1 MKYLVIAT
9 LLMIT
14 APMKI
19 SFTEVSQWYILNDGV
34 MGGLSQGKA
43 NKTEEGV
50 LFSGTVS
57 LENNGGFSSFRSPWK
72 NFDLS
77 GYDEVVIKYKS
88 EGVRQALVMETD
100 RRWWI
105 PNFKISLP
113 ATEGW
118 ETKTFQL
125 DKVKQYR
132 LGNPTGGDFDE
143 DARQDII
150 RLGFITDEKREGE
163 FRFEVASV
171 EFK

>member
-1 MKYLVIAT
+1 MKYLIIAT

-19 SFTEVSQWYILNDGV
+19 TFTEVSEWYILNDGV

-43 NKTEEGV
+43 KRTEEGV

-57 LENNGGFSSFRSPWK
+57 LENNGGFSSFRSPWGK
-72 NFDLS
+72 FDLS
-77 GYDEVVIKYKS
+77 DYKEVVVRYRS
-88 EGVRQALVMETD
+88 EGIRKALVMETD

-125 DKVKQYR
+125 SDVRQYR
-132 LGNPTGGDFDE
+132 LGNPTGRSFDE
-143 DARQDII
+143 DAKSNII
-150 RLGFITDEKREGE
+150 RLGFITDEKREGS
-163 FRFEVASV
+163 FQFEVASI
-171 EFK
+171 EFQ

>member
-1 MKYLVIAT
+1 MKYL
-9 LLMIT
+9 LLASLLLSV

-43 NKTEEGV
+43 QKTDDGM

-57 LENNGGFSSFRSPWK
+57 LANNGGFSSFRSPWK
-72 NFDLS
+72 DYDLS
-77 GYDEVVIKYKS
+77 GYEEVTIKYRS
-88 EGVRQALVMETD
+88 EGIKQALVMETD

-105 PNFKISLP
+105 PNFKVSLP
-113 ATEGW
+113 NTEGW

-125 DKVKQYR
+125 SSVKEYR
-132 LGNPTGGDFDE
+132 LGNPTGNGFDNASRE
-143 DARQDII
+143 DII
-150 RLGFITDEKREGE
+150 RLGFITDEKREGD